1 MWNLQKMVR
10 GAIAAGARVLQARY
24 VVFVLVLCSRFL
36 GIWQFKTT
44 CLRAPMQTLSG
55 KMPVTRTL

>member
-10 GAIAAGARVLQARY
+10 GAIAATARVLQARY

-36 GIWQFKTT
+36 LAVQNN
-44 CLRAPMQTLSG
+44 
-55 KMPVTRTL
+55 MP